1 MCNCLLRL
9 QLYESKPNKVYSKQR
24 LNGMDYFLK
33 ILRSVVCVLLYV
45 KKEYK
50 NMPFYGLCRV
60 SCHRDRAGR
69 AEDTS
74 FPYVHVGSECH

>member
-50 NMPFYGLCRV
+50 NMKYKKKEKKTIIVLIEQILLYR
-60 SCHRDRAGR
+60 
-69 AEDTS
+69 
-74 FPYVHVGSECH
+74 

>member
-50 NMPFYGLCRV
+50 NMKYKKKEKKTIIILIEQILLYR
-60 SCHRDRAGR
+60 
-69 AEDTS
+69 
-74 FPYVHVGSECH
+74 